1 MARALSFYGDANA
14 IPNILHVQKPSIVLT
29 KKPSTKRQRFPA
41 GTTFVPES
49 KIRNSLFKSR
59 IAELEILI

>member
-14 IPNILHVQKPSIVLT
+14 IPNILHVQKLSIVLT
-29 KKPSTKRQRFPA
+29 KKPSSKSQRFPA
-41 GTTFVPES
+41 GSFVPES